1 MEYLWVAKMEF
12 DRIGGGLGY
21 IYIYVNVRSLEMKR
35 NLVHLFKDWRTQLTL
50 FRRMETYSMLFLVWQ
65 MLSGELT
72 PFTNCRP
79 WRKTVDQGNHYLCIL
94 YVLKGHDKTAVITS
108 FFLQLFSFRY
118 ILMQFNNNMGLMFS
132 TCTFICAVQ
141 KNDVS
146 M

>member
-108 FFLQLFSFRY
+108 FFSSPELKAQVSFSDHLSSVVCLSVRPSVC
-118 ILMQFNNNMGLMFS
+118 LSVCL
-132 TCTFICAVQ
+132 
-141 KNDVS
+141 
-146 M
+146 

>member
-1 MEYLWVAKMEF
+1 M
-12 DRIGGGLGY
+12 
-21 IYIYVNVRSLEMKR
+21 
-35 NLVHLFKDWRTQLTL
+35 
-50 FRRMETYSMLFLVWQ
+50 
-65 MLSGELT
+65 
-72 PFTNCRP
+72 
-79 WRKTVDQGNHYLCIL
+79 DQGNHYLCIL